1 MRKVRPPSSIA
12 DTLDAIDEAAHGLS
26 DVEGF
31 HRQFAY
37 QIGVLESE
45 LAARD
50 RRIAR
55 LETKLARAR
64 RKAAAA

>member
-1 MRKVRPPSSIA
+1 MRKVRPPSIA
-12 DTLDAIDEAAHGLS
+12 DALDILDESSGTLSE
-26 DVEGF
+26 VEGF

-50 RRIAR
+50 RRIAK